1 MKYLKNL
8 IEITLG
14 CKNLNH
20 KANIIGDSECKAMFS
35 SVKHLENLKKLYL
48 QSKKKDKST
57 DCELSPKSSIKM
69 EASLKY
75 LTNLREINLYSKK
88 DQIQIVNQIG
98 DAGCKSLFRSAMY
111 LENLEMINLDC
122 ISNEK

>member
-1 MKYLKNL
+1 
-8 IEITLG
+8 
-14 CKNLNH
+14 
-20 KANIIGDSECKAMFS
+20 
-35 SVKHLENLKKLYL
+35 
-48 QSKKKDKST
+48 
-57 DCELSPKSSIKM
+57 M

-122 ISNEK
+122 ISNKK